1 MMSLRRTWSICF
13 LLGFLLAACQP
24 VISTAVLTEEPTVNP
39 THTPQPTLTPSKMV
53 TPKITATIAPTQEE
67 IPVVTASPQVTVEQE
82 IIMGERVEIEGT
94 DELKLVGTLYTP
106 GDTPSPWPGVMLLH
120 MLWGDRSSWEDFA
133 IKLTD
138 AGYAVLAV
146 DMRGHG
152 DTGGEVDWDLAG
164 NDLQQVWNYLGA
176 RPDIDGDRMAVLGA
190 SIGANMA
197 LVTGSDNS
205 NARTVVLLSPGLNY
219 AGVEIRDPLLTYGER
234 PMLIVASQEDTY
246 AADSSRRL
254 EEIALG
260 ETRLVMY
267 QGAGHG
273 LHMFER
279 EPGLA
284 DLIIDWLDDYLH

>member
-24 VISTAVLTEEPTVNP
+24 VISTVVLTEEPTVNP
-39 THTPQPTLTPSKMV
+39 THTPQPTLTPSKAV
-53 TPKITATIAPTQEE
+53 TPKITATTAPTQEE
-67 IPVVTASPQVTVEQE
+67 IPVVTASPQATVEQE
-82 IIMGERVEIEGT
+82 LLMGERVEIEGI

-106 GDTPSPWPGVMLLH
+106 GDTPSPWPGVILLH

-197 LVTGSDNS
+197 LVTGADKS

-284 DLIIDWLDDYLH
+284 DLIIDWLDDHLH